1 MCLEAL
7 KHVQEVWQVWQFAI
21 GATREMLENPIKKQ
35 NRHVKFVVFK

>member
-21 GATREMLENPIKKQ
+21 EARQMLENPIKKQ
-35 NRHVKFVVFK
+35 NQHVKFVVFK